1 MAHSS
6 DPSRREKT
14 PGTQGSH
21 TATRNLLRK
30 KEQRR
35 RGIRSSSP
43 MGRVILINSPVDG
56 GDDSEDLHTITVD
69 KSVDGKLGFSVRGG
83 SEHGL
88 NIFVSKVEDNSTA
101 EEAGLLVG
109 DKLVEVNGISLESIT
124 MSSAVKV
131 LTGNNRL
138 RMVVRRVGK
147 VPGIRYSKEKTTW
160 VDLIHRRMVVEES
173 GRTPSETSSGSALQ
187 RIVHLYTTS
196 DDYCLGFNIRGGKEF
211 GLGIYVS
218 KLDPGGLAEQ
228 NGIKM
233 GDQIL
238 AANGVSFEDISHSSA
253 VEVLKSHTHVMLTI
267 KEAGRYPAY
276 KEMVAEYRWLNKLA
290 NGTQKSSSQGSDS
303 NSSASS
309 LSSGTPVSSL
319 SGLSQVMF
327 SPSLTFGS
335 DMVDVC
341 ISTEDQ
347 RSESERTETAIQTD
361 LPSQRTG
368 ADTTRSLGRTTLLKD
383 TVIRAE
389 EGRGRKE
396 SPKTAVLLAL
406 SRPSRP
412 ISRSQSQVT
421 VAEIKQ
427 KKEKKQKGKDPEEK
441 STLQRSKTFVN
452 LLFKGGRK
460 RDTSRG
466 RSKSP
471 STDKA
476 GKGGRQVRAIPNS
489 EMLGVVEDMAHRLL
503 TEEEEAAVMKTCR
516 RYVAE
521 RSVENLIRHL
531 LAVLD
536 RPEKLLLLR
545 EVRMLLPPS
554 DLSAFNNM
562 VTPIEVEA
570 YDILKYRSIQTPPLR
585 SPTSGRAPK
594 RRLITPIPDYRGGFE
609 LYNTEEVEKESHLLE
624 ELEKLSLSGPRG
636 SRERLHTSRSFTP
649 LLDIPVDG
657 YNTEARDLRPPSAS
671 AMLPNWLLARSDDS
685 RPPLRTDIGTI
696 RSVHF
701 DEVSLHSTSSKG
713 DTASERGRSSFRNGH
728 FKGKKEKSGDKSKET
743 VFTLQSAA
751 RRSRPLLSQVFSSSP
766 DQQVGSEQVN
776 GHQASSQNG
785 LNGSDREQE
794 YKLKTVSISKTK
806 QSLGISIS
814 GGMESKV
821 QPVVKIEKIFPGGAA
836 STCEVLKAGFELVSV
851 DGVSLQGVTHQHA
864 VDIIRKAFSNKSKD
878 PMVFVVKVPKN
889 L

>member
-35 RGIRSSSP
+35 RGIRTNSP

-56 GDDSEDLHTITVD
+56 GDDCEDLHTITVD

-88 NIFVSKVEDNSTA
+88 SIFVSKVEDNSTA
-101 EEAGLLVG
+101 EEAGLCVG

-173 GRTPSETSSGSALQ
+173 GCTPSDASSGSALQ
-187 RIVHLYTTS
+187 RIVHLSTTS
-196 DDYCLGFNIRGGKEF
+196 DDFCLGFNIRGGKEF

-238 AANGVSFEDISHSSA
+238 AANGISFEDISHSNA

-276 KEMVAEYRWLNKLA
+276 KEMVAEYRWLNKLS
-290 NGTQKSSSQGSDS
+290 NGTQKSSSQGSES
-303 NSSASS
+303 NSSGSS

-327 SPSLTFGS
+327 PPSMPFCS

-347 RSESERTETAIQTD
+347 RTGFESGRTETAMQTD
-361 LPSQRTG
+361 LPSQRS
-368 ADTTRSLGRTTLLKD
+368 AAETTRSLGRTTLLKD
-383 TVIRAE
+383 TVIRSG
-389 EGRGRKE
+389 EGGGTTE
-396 SPKTAVLLAL
+396 SPKTAVLMAL

-421 VAEIKQ
+421 VEEIKQ
-427 KKEKKQKGKDPEEK
+427 KKEKKQKEKHPEK
-441 STLQRSKTFVN
+441 SVLQRSKTFVN
-452 LLFKGGRK
+452 LLFRGGR
-460 RDTSRG
+460 RG

-471 STDKA
+471 STHKA
-476 GKGGRQVRAIPNS
+476 GKRGRHVSVMPNS
-489 EMLGVVEDMAHRLL
+489 EMLGVVEDMARRLL
-503 TEEEEAAVMKTCR
+503 TEEEVAAVMKTCR
-516 RYVAE
+516 RYVAD

-545 EVRMLLPPS
+545 EVRMLLPPP
-554 DLSAFNNM
+554 DLNAFNNL

-570 YDILKYRSIQTPPLR
+570 YDILKYRSIKTPLLR
-585 SPTSGRAPK
+585 SPTSGRVPK
-594 RRLITPIPDYRGGFE
+594 RRLITPIPDFRGGFE
-609 LYNTEEVEKESHLLE
+609 LHNAEEVKKESHLLD
-624 ELEKLSLSGPRG
+624 ELEKLSVQGPRG
-636 SRERLHTSRSFTP
+636 ARERPPTSMSFTP

-657 YNTEARDLRPPSAS
+657 YDSESRDLRSPSSS
-671 AMLPNWLLARSDDS
+671 AMLPNWLLAHNEHP

-701 DEVSLHSTSSKG
+701 DEVSLHSAS
-713 DTASERGRSSFRNGH
+713 DTASERGRSPFRNGH
-728 FKGKKEKSGDKSKET
+728 SAGTKEKSGDRSKGG

-751 RRSRPLLSQVFSSSP
+751 RRSRPLLSQVFRSSP
-766 DQQVGSEQVN
+766 DQRAGGEQMN
-776 GHQASSQNG
+776 GLQASSENG
-785 LNGSDREQE
+785 LNGSESEQE
-794 YKLKTVSISKTK
+794 YELKTVSISKTK

-851 DGVSLQGVTHQHA
+851 DGVSLQGVTHHHA
-864 VDIIRKAFSNKSKD
+864 VDIIRKAFSNKAKD

-889 L
+889 ILKGD

>member
-88 NIFVSKVEDNSTA
+88 SIFVSKVEDNSTA

-109 DKLVEVNGISLESIT
+109 DKLVEVNGVSLESIT

-173 GRTPSETSSGSALQ
+173 GQTPSDASSGSALQ

-238 AANGVSFEDISHSSA
+238 AANGVSFEDISHSNA
-253 VEVLKSHTHVMLTI
+253 VEVLKSHTHIMLTI

-327 SPSLTFGS
+327 PPSMAFAS

-347 RSESERTETAIQTD
+347 RSDSERTETAMQTD

-368 ADTTRSLGRTTLLKD
+368 AETTRSLGRTTLLRD
-383 TVIRAE
+383 TAIRE
-389 EGRGRKE
+389 ESSERTE

-406 SRPSRP
+406 SRPTRP

-427 KKEKKQKGKDPEEK
+427 KKEKKQKEKHPEEK

-452 LLFKGGRK
+452 LLFRGR
-460 RDTSRG
+460 RG

-471 STDKA
+471 SKDKA
-476 GKGGRQVRAIPNS
+476 GKGGRQVAATPNT
-489 EMLGVVEDMAHRLL
+489 EMLGVVEDMARRLL
-503 TEEEEAAVMKTCR
+503 TEEEVAAVMTTCR

-545 EVRMLLPPS
+545 EVRMLLPPP
-554 DLSAFNNM
+554 DLSAFNGM

-570 YDILKYRSIQTPPLR
+570 YDILKYRSIRTPPLR
-585 SPTSGRAPK
+585 SPTSSRAPK

-609 LYNTEEVEKESHLLE
+609 LHNAEEVEKESHLLE
-624 ELEKLSLSGPRG
+624 ELEKLSVSGTRS
-636 SRERLHTSRSFTP
+636 SRERPHPSRSFTP

-657 YNTEARDLRPPSAS
+657 YDTESRDLRPSSS

-701 DEVSLHSTSSKG
+701 DEVSLHSTS
-713 DTASERGRSSFRNGH
+713 DASERGRSQFRNGH
-728 FKGKKEKSGDKSKET
+728 SQGKKEKSGDRSRDV

-751 RRSRPLLSQVFSSSP
+751 RRSRPPLSQVFRPSR
-766 DQQVGSEQVN
+766 DKREASEQTN
-776 GHQASSQNG
+776 GHQAENG
-785 LNGSDREQE
+785 LNGSEPEHE
-794 YKLKTVSISKTK
+794 YQLKTVCISKTK

-851 DGVSLQGVTHQHA
+851 DGVTLQGVTHPHA
-864 VDIIRKAFSNKSKD
+864 VDIIRKAFSNKAKD

-889 L
+889 ILKGD

>member
-14 PGTQGSH
+14 PRTPGSH
-21 TATRNLLRK
+21 TAARDLLRK

-69 KSVDGKLGFSVRGG
+69 KSADGKLGFSVRGG

-88 NIFVSKVEDNSTA
+88 SIFVSKVEDDSTA
-101 EEAGLLVG
+101 EDAGLLVG
-109 DKLVEVNGISLESIT
+109 DKLVEVNGVSLESIT

-173 GRTPSETSSGSALQ
+173 GQTPSDASSGSALQ

-218 KLDPGGLAEQ
+218 KLDPGGLAER

-238 AANGVSFEDISHSSA
+238 AANGVGFEDISHSSA

-290 NGTQKSSSQGSDS
+290 NGTQKSSSQGSES

-327 SPSLTFGS
+327 PPSLTFGS

-347 RSESERTETAIQTD
+347 RSDSELMETAVQT
-361 LPSQRTG
+361 
-368 ADTTRSLGRTTLLKD
+368 DTTRSLGPTTLLRD
-383 TVIRAE
+383 TAIRAE
-389 EGRGRKE
+389 EARGRRE

-406 SRPSRP
+406 SKPSRP

-421 VAEIKQ
+421 IAEISQMKNR
-427 KKEKKQKGKDPEEK
+427 KQKGKDPGEK
-441 STLQRSKTFVN
+441 SALQRSKTWVN
-452 LLFKGGRK
+452 LLFKGGRRK
-460 RDTSRG
+460 DPSRG

-471 STDKA
+471 STDKTAKA
-476 GKGGRQVRAIPNS
+476 GHAMPNS
-489 EMLGVVEDMAHRLL
+489 EMLGLVEDMARRLL
-503 TEEEEAAVMKTCR
+503 TEEEVSAVMKTCR
-516 RYVAE
+516 GYVAE
-521 RSVENLIRHL
+521 CSVESLVRHL

-545 EVRMLLPPS
+545 EVRMLLPPP
-554 DLSAFNNM
+554 DLSAFNSV
-562 VTPIEVEA
+562 VTPVEA
-570 YDILKYRSIQTPPLR
+570 EAYEVLKHRSIRSPPLR
-585 SPTSGRAPK
+585 SPASGRAPK
-594 RRLITPIPDYRGGFE
+594 RHLVTPVPDYRGGFE
-609 LYNTEEVEKESHLLE
+609 LHNTDEVERESHLLE
-624 ELEKLSLSGPRG
+624 ELEKLSLSRPKG
-636 SRERLHTSRSFTP
+636 SRERRQASRAFTP

-657 YNTEARDLRPPSAS
+657 HAADFRDLRTPPSGAV
-671 AMLPNWLLARSDDS
+671 LPNWLLSRSDDPH
-685 RPPLRTDIGTI
+685 PPARTDI
-696 RSVHF
+696 RSVRF
-701 DEVSLHSTSSKG
+701 DEVSLHSTS
-713 DTASERGRSSFRNGH
+713 ERGRSPLRKKKDRPEERN
-728 FKGKKEKSGDKSKET
+728 KEGGA
-743 VFTLQSAA
+743 FTLRSAA
-751 RRSRPLLSQVFSSSP
+751 RRSRPPLPQAFSSGP
-766 DQQVGSEQVN
+766 GRHVN
-776 GHQASSQNG
+776 GHPVSPESK
-785 LNGSDREQE
+785 LNGAEPGEE
-794 YKLKTVSISKTK
+794 YTLQTVSISKTK

-836 STCEVLKAGFELVSV
+836 STCEVLKAGFELLSV

-864 VDIIRKAFSNKSKD
+864 VDIIRKAFSDKAKD
-878 PMVFVVKVPKN
+878 PMAFVVKVPAK

>member
-1 MAHSS
+1 MASS
-6 DPSRREKT
+6 SHPSRREKG
-14 PGTQGSH
+14 PATQGLH
-21 TATRNLLRK
+21 AATRNLLRK

-56 GDDSEDLHTITVD
+56 GDDSEDLHTVTVD

-88 NIFVSKVEDNSTA
+88 NIFVSKVEDDSTA
-101 EEAGLLVG
+101 QEAGLQVG
-109 DKLVEVNGISLESIT
+109 DKLVEVNGVSLESIT

-160 VDLIHRRMVVEES
+160 VDLVHRRMVVEES
-173 GRTPSETSSGSALQ
+173 GRTPSEASSDSALQ
-187 RIVHLYTTS
+187 RIIHLFTTS

-228 NGIKM
+228 NGIKI

-238 AANGVSFEDISHSSA
+238 AANGVSFQDISHSSA
-253 VEVLKSHTHVMLTI
+253 VEVLKSHTHIMLTM

-290 NGTQKSSSQGSDS
+290 NGTQPSSSQASDS
-303 NSSASS
+303 NSSTSS

-327 SPSLTFGS
+327 PHSLPFGS

-341 ISTEDQ
+341 ISTEDL
-347 RSESERTETAIQTD
+347 RSESELTDSAIQTD
-361 LPSQRTG
+361 FPSQRMET
-368 ADTTRSLGRTTLLKD
+368 DTTRSLGPTTLLKD
-383 TVIRAE
+383 TAIRGE
-389 EGRGRKE
+389 ESRRWKE
-396 SPKTAVLLAL
+396 SPKTAMLLAL

-421 VAEIKQ
+421 VAEINQ
-427 KKEKKQKGKDPEEK
+427 KKDKKKQKEKQAEEK

-460 RDTSRG
+460 RDASGG

-471 STDKA
+471 FRESKE
-476 GKGGRQVRAIPNS
+476 GRNVSAMPNS
-489 EMLGVVEDMAHRLL
+489 EMLGVVEDMARRLL
-503 TEEEEAAVMKTCR
+503 TEEEVSAVMTACQM
-516 RYVAE
+516 YTTE
-521 RSVENLIRHL
+521 RSVENLIHHL
-531 LAVLD
+531 LVVLD

-545 EVRMLLPPS
+545 EVRLVLSPS
-554 DLSAFNNM
+554 DLSVFNNM
-562 VTPIEVEA
+562 VTAVEAEA
-570 YDILKYRSIQTPPLR
+570 YDLLKYRSVRTPPLR
-585 SPTSGRAPK
+585 SPISGRAPK

-609 LYNTEEVEKESHLLE
+609 LHSAEEVEKESHLLE
-624 ELEKLSLSGPRG
+624 ELEKLSLTGSQGSRG
-636 SRERLHTSRSFTP
+636 SRKTSSSFSA

-657 YNTEARDLRPPSAS
+657 YKTESRNTRSRSAGPL
-671 AMLPNWLLARSDDS
+671 LPNWLLAHSSDS
-685 RPPLRTDIGTI
+685 SPPLRTDIGTI

-701 DEVSLHSTSSKG
+701 DEASLRSSSDKVE
-713 DTASERGRSSFRNGH
+713 ANSERGRTFFRNSHSQGRRERSADRSK
-728 FKGKKEKSGDKSKET
+728 KGAFT
-743 VFTLQSAA
+743 VQSAN
-751 RRSRPLLSQVFSSSP
+751 RRSRPLLSQVFGTS
-766 DQQVGSEQVN
+766 QERQMN
-776 GHQASSQNG
+776 GHRTSSENR
-785 LNGSDREQE
+785 LNGTEPEQE
-794 YKLKTVSISKTK
+794 HRLKTVSISKTK

-814 GGMESKV
+814 GGIESKV
-821 QPVVKIEKIFPGGAA
+821 QPTVKIEKIFPGGAA
-836 STCEVLKAGFELVSV
+836 SMCEVLKAGMELVTV

-864 VDIIRKAFSNKSKD
+864 VDIIRKAFSNKAKD
-878 PMVFVVKVPKN
+878 PMAFVVKVPKN
-889 L
+889 F

>member
-1 MAHSS
+1 MSKSNLLLKIAH
-6 DPSRREKT
+6 
-14 PGTQGSH
+14 GSH

-43 MGRVILINSPVDG
+43 MGRVILINSPTEVSDSN
-56 GDDSEDLHTITVD
+56 DSEDLHTITVD

-88 NIFVSKVEDNSTA
+88 SIFVSKVEDDSTA

-173 GRTPSETSSGSALQ
+173 GRTPSDASSGSALQ

-253 VEVLKSHTHVMLTI
+253 VEVLKSHTHIMLTI

-319 SGLSQVMF
+319 SGL
-327 SPSLTFGS
+327 P
-335 DMVDVC
+335 DMIRVVLM
-341 ISTEDQ
+341 S

-368 ADTTRSLGRTTLLKD
+368 ADTTRSLGPTTLLKD
-383 TVIRAE
+383 TMIRGE
-389 EGRGRKE
+389 DDGGRKE
-396 SPKTAVLLAL
+396 SPKTAMLLAL

-471 STDKA
+471 ATDRA
-476 GKGGRQVRAIPNS
+476 GKGSCVF
-489 EMLGVVEDMAHRLL
+489 V
-503 TEEEEAAVMKTCR
+503 
-516 RYVAE
+516 
-521 RSVENLIRHL
+521 
-531 LAVLD
+531 
-536 RPEKLLLLR
+536 
-545 EVRMLLPPS
+545 
-554 DLSAFNNM
+554 
-562 VTPIEVEA
+562 
-570 YDILKYRSIQTPPLR
+570 
-585 SPTSGRAPK
+585 
-594 RRLITPIPDYRGGFE
+594 
-609 LYNTEEVEKESHLLE
+609 
-624 ELEKLSLSGPRG
+624 
-636 SRERLHTSRSFTP
+636 
-649 LLDIPVDG
+649 
-657 YNTEARDLRPPSAS
+657 
-671 AMLPNWLLARSDDS
+671 
-685 RPPLRTDIGTI
+685 
-696 RSVHF
+696 
-701 DEVSLHSTSSKG
+701 
-713 DTASERGRSSFRNGH
+713 
-728 FKGKKEKSGDKSKET
+728 KSKT
-743 VFTLQSAA
+743 VRYTLQCPENPA
-751 RRSRPLLSQVFSSSP
+751 P
-766 DQQVGSEQVN
+766 
-776 GHQASSQNG
+776 
-785 LNGSDREQE
+785 
-794 YKLKTVSISKTK
+794 
-806 QSLGISIS
+806 
-814 GGMESKV
+814 
-821 QPVVKIEKIFPGGAA
+821 
-836 STCEVLKAGFELVSV
+836 C
-851 DGVSLQGVTHQHA
+851 
-864 VDIIRKAFSNKSKD
+864 
-878 PMVFVVKVPKN
+878 
-889 L
+889 

>member
-1 MAHSS
+1 MAQSS
-6 DPSRREKT
+6 DPSHREKT

-88 NIFVSKVEDNSTA
+88 SIFVSKVEDNSAA
-101 EEAGLLVG
+101 EAAGLLVG

-173 GRTPSETSSGSALQ
+173 GRTPSEASSGSALQ

-196 DDYCLGFNIRGGKEF
+196 DDYCLGFNIRGGQEF

-290 NGTQKSSSQGSDS
+290 NGTQKSSSQGSES
-303 NSSASS
+303 SSASS

-327 SPSLTFGS
+327 PPSLPFGS

-347 RSESERTETAIQTD
+347 RSESEQTETAIQTD
-361 LPSQRTG
+361 LPPLRSGT
-368 ADTTRSLGRTTLLKD
+368 DTTRSLGPTTLLKD
-383 TVIRAE
+383 TVIRE
-389 EGRGRKE
+389 EESKGKKL

-412 ISRSQSQVT
+412 ITRSQSQVT
-421 VAEIKQ
+421 VSEIKQ

-471 STDKA
+471 SKDKA
-476 GKGGRQVRAIPNS
+476 GKDGGRAGEMPNS
-489 EMLGVVEDMAHRLL
+489 DMLGVVEDMARRLL
-503 TEEEEAAVMKTCR
+503 TEEEVAAVMKTCR
-516 RYVAE
+516 RYVADC
-521 RSVENLIRHL
+521 SVENLIRHL
-531 LAVLD
+531 LVVLD

-554 DLSAFNNM
+554 DLSVFNNM
-562 VTPIEVEA
+562 VTAVEAEA
-570 YDILKYRSIQTPPLR
+570 YDILKYRSVRTPPLR
-585 SPTSGRAPK
+585 SPISGRTPK

-609 LYNTEEVEKESHLLE
+609 LHSAEEVEKESHLLE
-624 ELEKLSLSGPRG
+624 ELEKLSLTGPRV
-636 SRERLHTSRSFTP
+636 SKDRLHTSRSFTP

-657 YNTEARDLRPPSAS
+657 YNTESRDLRPPAAS
-671 AMLPNWLLARSDDS
+671 PVLPNWLLARSTDS
-685 RPPLRTDIGTI
+685 RPPLQTEIGTI

-701 DEVSLHSTSSKG
+701 DEVSLHSASDKG
-713 DTASERGRSSFRNGH
+713 DTNLERGRPPFRNSH
-728 FKGKKEKSGDKSKET
+728 SKGKKEKSGDRSKEA

-751 RRSRPLLSQVFSSSP
+751 RRSRPLLSQVF
-766 DQQVGSEQVN
+766 GSNQKLGREQVN
-776 GHQASSQNG
+776 GHQASSEDMI
-785 LNGSDREQE
+785 NGSDSKQE
-794 YKLKTVSISKTK
+794 YELRTVSISKTK

-851 DGVSLQGVTHQHA
+851 DAVSLQGVTHQHA
-864 VDIIRKAFSNKSKD
+864 VDIIRKAFSNKAKN
-878 PMVFVVKVPKN
+878 PMEFVVKVPKD

>member
-1 MAHSS
+1 MASSS

-14 PGTQGSH
+14 SGTHGMH

-30 KEQRR
+30 KEQRQ

-69 KSVDGKLGFSVRGG
+69 KSLDGKLGFSVRGG

-88 NIFVSKVEDNSTA
+88 GIFVSKVEDDSTA
-101 EEAGLLVG
+101 EEAGLQVG
-109 DKLVEVNGISLESIT
+109 DKLVEVNGVSLESIT

-160 VDLIHRRMVVEES
+160 VDLVHRRMVVEES
-173 GRTPSETSSGSALQ
+173 GRTPSEVSSGSSLH

-218 KLDPGGLAEQ
+218 KLDSGGLAEQ

-253 VEVLKSHTHVMLTI
+253 VEVLKSHTHIMLTI

-290 NGTQKSSSQGSDS
+290 NGVQQSSSQASDS

-327 SPSLTFGS
+327 PPSLSFGS

-341 ISTEDQ
+341 ISTEDL
-347 RSESERTETAIQTD
+347 RSESELTETAIQTD
-361 LPSQRTG
+361 IPSQKMAT
-368 ADTTRSLGRTTLLKD
+368 DTTRSLGPTTLLKD
-383 TVIRAE
+383 TAIRGE
-389 EGRGRKE
+389 EGSRRWKE

-427 KKEKKQKGKDPEEK
+427 KKGKNQKGKDQEEK

-460 RDTSRG
+460 RDTSSG

-471 STDKA
+471 SRETA
-476 GKGGRQVRAIPNS
+476 TKGS
-489 EMLGVVEDMAHRLL
+489 
-503 TEEEEAAVMKTCR
+503 
-516 RYVAE
+516 
-521 RSVENLIRHL
+521 
-531 LAVLD
+531 
-536 RPEKLLLLR
+536 
-545 EVRMLLPPS
+545 
-554 DLSAFNNM
+554 
-562 VTPIEVEA
+562 
-570 YDILKYRSIQTPPLR
+570 
-585 SPTSGRAPK
+585 
-594 RRLITPIPDYRGGFE
+594 
-609 LYNTEEVEKESHLLE
+609 
-624 ELEKLSLSGPRG
+624 
-636 SRERLHTSRSFTP
+636 
-649 LLDIPVDG
+649 
-657 YNTEARDLRPPSAS
+657 
-671 AMLPNWLLARSDDS
+671 
-685 RPPLRTDIGTI
+685 
-696 RSVHF
+696 
-701 DEVSLHSTSSKG
+701 
-713 DTASERGRSSFRNGH
+713 
-728 FKGKKEKSGDKSKET
+728 
-743 VFTLQSAA
+743 
-751 RRSRPLLSQVFSSSP
+751 
-766 DQQVGSEQVN
+766 
-776 GHQASSQNG
+776 
-785 LNGSDREQE
+785 
-794 YKLKTVSISKTK
+794 
-806 QSLGISIS
+806 
-814 GGMESKV
+814 
-821 QPVVKIEKIFPGGAA
+821 
-836 STCEVLKAGFELVSV
+836 
-851 DGVSLQGVTHQHA
+851 
-864 VDIIRKAFSNKSKD
+864 
-878 PMVFVVKVPKN
+878 
-889 L
+889 

>member
-6 DPSRREKT
+6 DPSRGEKT
-14 PGTQGSH
+14 PGPQGSH

-88 NIFVSKVEDNSTA
+88 SIFVSKVEDHSTA

-109 DKLVEVNGISLESIT
+109 DKLVEVNGISLENIT

-173 GRTPSETSSGSALQ
+173 GRTPSEASSGSGLQ

-238 AANGVSFEDISHSSA
+238 VANGLSFEDISHSSA

-290 NGTQKSSSQGSDS
+290 NGPQKSSSQGSDS

-327 SPSLTFGS
+327 PPSLPFGS
-335 DMVDVC
+335 DMVDVS

-347 RSESERTETAIQTD
+347 RFESERTETAIQTD
-361 LPSQRTG
+361 LPPQRTG

-383 TVIRAE
+383 TLIRGE
-389 EGRGRKE
+389 EDSGRKE
-396 SPKTAVLLAL
+396 SPKTAMLLAL
-406 SRPSRP
+406 SMPSRL

-421 VAEIKQ
+421 VAEITQ
-427 KKEKKQKGKDPEEK
+427 KTEKKQKGKEPEEK
-441 STLQRSKTFVN
+441 STLQRSRTFVN
-452 LLFKGGRK
+452 LLFKA
-460 RDTSRG
+460 SRG

-471 STDKA
+471 FTDKTS
-476 GKGGRQVRAIPNS
+476 KEGRKLSAMPNP
-489 EMLGVVEDMAHRLL
+489 EMLRVVEDMARRLL
-503 TEEEEAAVMKTCR
+503 PEEEVAAVMATCR
-516 RYVAE
+516 RYTAE

-554 DLSAFNNM
+554 DLSVFNNM

-570 YDILKYRSIQTPPLR
+570 YDILKYRSVRTPPLR
-585 SPTSGRAPK
+585 CSTSGRAPK

-609 LYNTEEVEKESHLLE
+609 LHSAEEVEKESHLLG
-624 ELEKLSLSGPRG
+624 ELERLSLSGPRR
-636 SRERLHTSRSFTP
+636 SKERPRASTSFTP

-657 YNTEARDLRPPSAS
+657 YTAASGEPGPRSAS
-671 AMLPNWLLARSDDS
+671 PMLPNWLLAHNDDP

-701 DEVSLHSTSSKG
+701 DEVSLHSASDRA
-713 DTASERGRSSFRNGH
+713 DTERGRPPFRNSH
-728 FKGKKEKSGDKSKET
+728 PKGQKEQSGGRGKDT
-743 VFTLQSAA
+743 VFTLQSVA
-751 RRSRPLLSQVFSSSP
+751 RRSRPLLSQVFGSSP
-766 DQQVGSEQVN
+766 DQQVVSEQMN
-776 GHQASSQNG
+776 GRLASGENG
-785 LNGSDREQE
+785 LHGSDAEQE
-794 YKLKTVSISKTK
+794 YELKTVSISKTK

-814 GGMESKV
+814 GGMESKI
-821 QPVVKIEKIFPGGAA
+821 QPVVKIEKIYPGGAA
-836 STCEVLKAGFELVSV
+836 STCEVLKAGFELLSV
-851 DGVSLQGVTHQHA
+851 DGVSLHAVTHPHA
-864 VDIIRKAFSNKSKD
+864 VDIIRKAFSNKAKD
-878 PMVFVVKVPKN
+878 PMVFVVKVPKTV
-889 L
+889 

>member
-6 DPSRREKT
+6 DPPRREKT
-14 PGTQGSH
+14 PGPQGSH
-21 TATRNLLRK
+21 TAARNLLRK

-88 NIFVSKVEDNSTA
+88 SIFVSKVEDDSTA
-101 EEAGLLVG
+101 QEAGLLVG

-173 GRTPSETSSGSALQ
+173 GRTPSEASSSSALQ

-238 AANGVSFEDISHSSA
+238 AANGVNFEDISHSSA
-253 VEVLKSHTHVMLTI
+253 VEVLKSHTHIMLTI

-327 SPSLTFGS
+327 PPSMPFGS

-341 ISTEDQ
+341 ISTEDH
-347 RSESERTETAIQTD
+347 SCESGRMETAIQTD
-361 LPSQRTG
+361 FPSQRTV
-368 ADTTRSLGRTTLLKD
+368 ADTTRSMGPTTLLKD
-383 TVIRAE
+383 TLIRGDD
-389 EGRGRKE
+389 GRGGKE

-427 KKEKKQKGKDPEEK
+427 KKEKKQKGKDPQK

-452 LLFKGGRK
+452 LLFKGGRR

-471 STDKA
+471 STDWA
-476 GKGGRQVRAIPNS
+476 GKEGPQLSTMPNS
-489 EMLGVVEDMAHRLL
+489 GMLGVVEDMARRLL
-503 TEEEEAAVMKTCR
+503 NEEEVTAVMKMCR

-531 LAVLD
+531 LVVLD

-545 EVRMLLPPS
+545 EIRMLLPPS
-554 DLSAFNNM
+554 DMPLFNNM
-562 VTPIEVEA
+562 VTTVEVEA
-570 YDILKYRSIQTPPLR
+570 YDILKYRSVRTPPLR
-585 SPTSGRAPK
+585 SPASGRAPK

-609 LYNTEEVEKESHLLE
+609 LQSAEEVEKESHLLE
-624 ELEKLSLSGPRG
+624 ELEKLSLTGQRG
-636 SRERLHTSRSFTP
+636 SREQPQSSRLFTP

-657 YNTEARDLRPPSAS
+657 YNTVQSRDLRTRSAS
-671 AMLPNWLLARSDDS
+671 PVLPNWLLARSSDDS
-685 RPPLRTDIGTI
+685 HPPLRTDIGTI
-696 RSVHF
+696 RSIHF
-701 DEVSLHSTSSKG
+701 DEVSLHSTSDKMETS
-713 DTASERGRSSFRNGH
+713 SERGRPPFRNGH
-728 FKGKKEKSGDKSKET
+728 SKSKTEKGGDGSKDT
-743 VFTLQSAA
+743 VFTLQSVA
-751 RRSRPLLSQVFSSSP
+751 RRPLLSQVFGAAR
-766 DQQVGSEQVN
+766 DQQVGSKQIN
-776 GHQASSQNG
+776 GHRGSSENSING
-785 LNGSDREQE
+785 IKPEQE
-794 YKLKTVSISKTK
+794 YELKTVCISKTR

-851 DGVSLQGVTHQHA
+851 DGISLHGVTHQHA
-864 VDIIRKAFSNKSKD
+864 VDIIRKAFSNKAKD

>member
-88 NIFVSKVEDNSTA
+88 SIFVSKVEDHSTA

-290 NGTQKSSSQGSDS
+290 NGTQKSSSQGSES

-327 SPSLTFGS
+327 PPSLPFGS

-368 ADTTRSLGRTTLLKD
+368 ADTTRSLGRTTLLRD

-389 EGRGRKE
+389 DARGRKE

-460 RDTSRG
+460 RDASRG

-476 GKGGRQVRAIPNS
+476 GKEGRQVTTMPNS
-489 EMLGVVEDMAHRLL
+489 EMLGVVEDMARRLL
-503 TEEEEAAVMKTCR
+503 TEEEVAAVMKTCR

-521 RSVENLIRHL
+521 RSVENLMRHL
-531 LAVLD
+531 LVVLD

-545 EVRMLLPPS
+545 EVRMLLPPP
-554 DLSAFNNM
+554 DLSAFNNL

-570 YDILKYRSIQTPPLR
+570 YDILKYRSIRTPPLR

-609 LYNTEEVEKESHLLE
+609 LHTAEEVEKESHLLE

-636 SRERLHTSRSFTP
+636 SRERLHTPSSFTP

-657 YNTEARDLRPPSAS
+657 YDAESRGLRPPSTR

-701 DEVSLHSTSSKG
+701 DEVSLHSSS
-713 DTASERGRSSFRNGH
+713 DRGGAPCRNGH
-728 FKGKKEKSGDKSKET
+728 SKSKKERSGGRSQDG

-751 RRSRPLLSQVFSSSP
+751 RRTRPSLSQVFSP
-766 DQQVGSEQVN
+766 DQQVGTEQMN
-776 GHQASSQNG
+776 GHPAPSENG
-785 LNGSDREQE
+785 LKGSDPEREF
-794 YKLKTVSISKTK
+794 KLKTVSISKTK

-864 VDIIRKAFSNKSKD
+864 VDIIRKAFSNKAKD
-878 PMVFVVKVPKN
+878 PMVFVVKVPEK

>member
-1 MAHSS
+1 MAFSS
-6 DPSRREKT
+6 DPSRREKV
-14 PGTQGSH
+14 PATQGSH
-21 TATRNLLRK
+21 TAARNLLRK

-56 GDDSEDLHTITVD
+56 GDESEDLHTVTVD

-88 NIFVSKVEDNSTA
+88 SIFVSKVEDNSTA
-101 EEAGLLVG
+101 QEAGLQVG

-160 VDLIHRRMVVEES
+160 VDLIQRRMVVEES
-173 GRTPSETSSGSALQ
+173 GQTPSEASSDSALQ

-211 GLGIYVS
+211 GVGIYVS
-218 KLDPGGLAEQ
+218 KLDSGGLAEQ
-228 NGIKM
+228 NGIKI

-238 AANGVSFEDISHSSA
+238 AANGVSFQDISHSSA
-253 VEVLKSHTHVMLTI
+253 VEVLKTHTHIMLTI

-276 KEMVAEYRWLNKLA
+276 KEMVAEYMWLNKLA
-290 NGTQKSSSQGSDS
+290 NGAQPSSSQASDS
-303 NSSASS
+303 NSSTSS
-309 LSSGTPVSSL
+309 MSSGTPVSSL

-327 SPSLTFGS
+327 PPSLPFGS

-341 ISTEDQ
+341 ISTEDL
-347 RSESERTETAIQTD
+347 RSESELTETAIQTD
-361 LPSQRTG
+361 FSSQRTD
-368 ADTTRSLGRTTLLKD
+368 ADTTRSLGPTTLLKD
-383 TVIRAE
+383 TAIRGE
-389 EGRGRKE
+389 ESGWKE
-396 SPKTAVLLAL
+396 SAKTAVLLAL

-421 VAEIKQ
+421 VAEINQ
-427 KKEKKQKGKDPEEK
+427 KKDKKKQKEKHVKEK
-441 STLQRSKTFVN
+441 SPLQRSKTFVN

-460 RDTSRG
+460 RDASSG

-471 STDKA
+471 YRE
-476 GKGGRQVRAIPNS
+476 GKEGQSVSAMPNS
-489 EMLGVVEDMAHRLL
+489 EMLGVVEDIARRLL
-503 TEEEEAAVMKTCR
+503 SEEEVAAVMTACQ
-516 RYVAE
+516 RYIAE

-531 LAVLD
+531 LVVLD

-545 EVRMLLPPS
+545 EIRLVLPPS
-554 DLSAFNNM
+554 DLNVFNDM
-562 VTPIEVEA
+562 VAAVEAEA
-570 YDILKYRSIQTPPLR
+570 YDILKYRSVRTPPLR
-585 SPTSGRAPK
+585 SPMSGRAPK

-609 LYNTEEVEKESHLLE
+609 LQSAEEVEKESHLLE
-624 ELEKLSLSGPRG
+624 ELEKLSLTSSQG
-636 SRERLHTSRSFTP
+636 SERKTKTSSSFSA
-649 LLDIPVDG
+649 LLDVPVDG
-657 YNTEARDLRPPSAS
+657 YKPRNFRSRSAGPL
-671 AMLPNWLLARSDDS
+671 LPNWLLAHSSDS
-685 RPPLRTDIGTI
+685 PSPLCTDIGTI

-701 DEVSLHSTSSKG
+701 DEASLRSSSDK
-713 DTASERGRSSFRNGH
+713 AESSLERGRTFFRNSH
-728 FKGKKEKSGDKSKET
+728 SHGKTEKSADRNTNGL
-743 VFTLQSAA
+743 FTLRSAN
-751 RRSRPLLSQVFSSSP
+751 RRSRPSLSQVFGSS
-766 DQQVGSEQVN
+766 QEQQVN
-776 GHQASSQNG
+776 GHRTSSDDR
-785 LNGSDREQE
+785 LNGTEPEQE
-794 YKLKTVSISKTK
+794 HRLKTVSISKTR

-814 GGMESKV
+814 GGIESKV
-821 QPVVKIEKIFPGGAA
+821 QPMVKIEKIFPGGAA
-836 STCEVLKAGFELVSV
+836 SMCDVLKAGFELVSV

-864 VDIIRKAFSNKSKD
+864 VDIIRKAFSNKAKD

-889 L
+889 LF

>member
-88 NIFVSKVEDNSTA
+88 SIFVSKVEDDSTA

-173 GRTPSETSSGSALQ
+173 GRTPSDASSGSALQ

-253 VEVLKSHTHVMLTI
+253 VEVLKSHTHIMLTI

-290 NGTQKSSSQGSDS
+290 NGTQKSSSQGSES

-327 SPSLTFGS
+327 PPSLQFGS

-368 ADTTRSLGRTTLLKD
+368 ADTTRSLGPTTLLKD
-383 TVIRAE
+383 TMIRRE
-389 EGRGRKE
+389 DDGGKKE
-396 SPKTAVLLAL
+396 SPKTAMLLAL

-471 STDKA
+471 ATDRASKE
-476 GKGGRQVRAIPNS
+476 GRQHSAMPNS
-489 EMLGVVEDMAHRLL
+489 EMLGVVEDMARRLL
-503 TEEEEAAVMKTCR
+503 TEEEVAAVMKTCR
-516 RYVAE
+516 RYIAE
-521 RSVENLIRHL
+521 RSVENLIGHL

-554 DLSAFNNM
+554 DLSVFNNT
-562 VTPIEVEA
+562 VTPIEVDA
-570 YDILKYRSIQTPPLR
+570 YDILKYRSLRTPPLR
-585 SPTSGRAPK
+585 SPMSGRAPK

-609 LYNTEEVEKESHLLE
+609 LHSAEEVEKESHLLE
-624 ELEKLSLSGPRG
+624 ELEKLSLSGPRA
-636 SRERLHTSRSFTP
+636 SRERPHTSRSFTP

-657 YNTEARDLRPPSAS
+657 YSSESRDLRPPSAS
-671 AMLPNWLLARSDDS
+671 PMLPNWLLARSSDP

-701 DEVSLHSTSSKG
+701 DEVSLHSTSG
-713 DTASERGRSSFRNGH
+713 RVDTERGRSPFRNSH
-728 FKGKKEKSGDKSKET
+728 SKVRKEKSGDRSKDT

-751 RRSRPLLSQVFSSSP
+751 RRSRPLLSQVFGSSP
-766 DQQVGSEQVN
+766 DQQVRGEQMN
-776 GHQASSQNG
+776 GHQASSENG
-785 LNGSDREQE
+785 LGGSDREQE
-794 YKLKTVSISKTK
+794 YELKTVSISKTK

-814 GGMESKV
+814 GGMESKI

-864 VDIIRKAFSNKSKD
+864 VDIIRKAFSNKARD

-889 L
+889 I

>member
-1 MAHSS
+1 LAQGPTVVLLKVETGSTSTSQFSS
-6 DPSRREKT
+6 ASLRN
-14 PGTQGSH
+14 QGSH

-30 KEQRR
+30 KEQRQ

-56 GDDSEDLHTITVD
+56 KDEDLHTITVD

-88 NIFVSKVEDNSTA
+88 SIFVSKVEDNSAA
-101 EEAGLLVG
+101 EAAGLLVG

-173 GRTPSETSSGSALQ
+173 GQTPSEASSGSALQ

-290 NGTQKSSSQGSDS
+290 NGTQKSSSQGSES
-303 NSSASS
+303 SSASS

-327 SPSLTFGS
+327 PPSLPFGS

-347 RSESERTETAIQTD
+347 RSGSEQTETAIQTD
-361 LPSQRTG
+361 LPSLRSGT
-368 ADTTRSLGRTTLLKD
+368 DTTRSLGLTTLLKD
-383 TVIRAE
+383 TVIRGD
-389 EGRGRKE
+389 EGKAKRE

-412 ISRSQSQVT
+412 ITRSQSQVT
-421 VAEIKQ
+421 VAGESESNR
-427 KKEKKQKGKDPEEK
+427 KK
-441 STLQRSKTFVN
+441 
-452 LLFKGGRK
+452 
-460 RDTSRG
+460 
-466 RSKSP
+466 
-471 STDKA
+471 
-476 GKGGRQVRAIPNS
+476 
-489 EMLGVVEDMAHRLL
+489 
-503 TEEEEAAVMKTCR
+503 
-516 RYVAE
+516 
-521 RSVENLIRHL
+521 
-531 LAVLD
+531 
-536 RPEKLLLLR
+536 
-545 EVRMLLPPS
+545 
-554 DLSAFNNM
+554 
-562 VTPIEVEA
+562 
-570 YDILKYRSIQTPPLR
+570 
-585 SPTSGRAPK
+585 
-594 RRLITPIPDYRGGFE
+594 
-609 LYNTEEVEKESHLLE
+609 
-624 ELEKLSLSGPRG
+624 
-636 SRERLHTSRSFTP
+636 
-649 LLDIPVDG
+649 
-657 YNTEARDLRPPSAS
+657 
-671 AMLPNWLLARSDDS
+671 
-685 RPPLRTDIGTI
+685 
-696 RSVHF
+696 
-701 DEVSLHSTSSKG
+701 
-713 DTASERGRSSFRNGH
+713 
-728 FKGKKEKSGDKSKET
+728 
-743 VFTLQSAA
+743 
-751 RRSRPLLSQVFSSSP
+751 RRSRKGRTQKRRAPCSARRPSLTCCLRGCGRETLPEGAQSP
-766 DQQVGSEQVN
+766 
-776 GHQASSQNG
+776 HQ
-785 LNGSDREQE
+785 R
-794 YKLKTVSISKTK
+794 TK
-806 QSLGISIS
+806 PG
-814 GGMESKV
+814 KV
-821 QPVVKIEKIFPGGAA
+821 
-836 STCEVLKAGFELVSV
+836 AGFL
-851 DGVSLQGVTHQHA
+851 LNPTLTF
-864 VDIIRKAFSNKSKD
+864 I
-878 PMVFVVKVPKN
+878 

>member
-35 RGIRSSSP
+35 QGIRSSSP

-88 NIFVSKVEDNSTA
+88 SIFVSKVEDNSTA

-233 GDQIL
+233 GDQIV

-253 VEVLKSHTHVMLTI
+253 VEVLKSHTHIMLTI

-290 NGTQKSSSQGSDS
+290 NGTQKSSSQGSES

-327 SPSLTFGS
+327 PPSLQFGS

-347 RSESERTETAIQTD
+347 RSETERTETAIQTD

-383 TVIRAE
+383 TVIGGE
-389 EGRGRKE
+389 EGRERKE
-396 SPKTAVLLAL
+396 SPKTAMLLAL

-427 KKEKKQKGKDPEEK
+427 EKEKKQKGKDPEEK

-460 RDTSRG
+460 RDTSKG

-476 GKGGRQVRAIPNS
+476 NKEGRQLSAMPNS

-503 TEEEEAAVMKTCR
+503 TEEEVAAVMNTCR

-531 LAVLD
+531 LVVLD

-554 DLSAFNNM
+554 DLAVFSKM

-570 YDILKYRSIQTPPLR
+570 YDILKYRSVRTPPLR
-585 SPTSGRAPK
+585 SPMSGRAPK

-609 LYNTEEVEKESHLLE
+609 LHSAEEVEKESHLLE
-624 ELEKLSLSGPRG
+624 ELEKFSLSGPRV
-636 SRERLHTSRSFTP
+636 SRERPNTSRSFTP

-657 YNTEARDLRPPSAS
+657 YNTESRDLKPSS
-671 AMLPNWLLARSDDS
+671 SPMLPNWLLARSDDS
-685 RPPLRTDIGTI
+685 RPPLRTDLGTI

-701 DEVSLHSTSSKG
+701 DEVSLHSTSDKG
-713 DTASERGRSSFRNGH
+713 ASFRNGH
-728 FKGKKEKSGDKSKET
+728 SKSKKEKSGDRSQET
-743 VFTLQSAA
+743 LFTLQSVP
-751 RRSRPLLSQVFSSSP
+751 RRSRPLLSQVFGSNS
-766 DQQVGSEQVN
+766 DQRVRSGQIN
-776 GHQASSQNG
+776 GHQASSENG
-785 LNGSDREQE
+785 LNGFKPEQE
-794 YKLKTVSISKTK
+794 YELKTVSISKTK

-851 DGVSLQGVTHQHA
+851 DGVSLHGVTHQHA
-864 VDIIRKAFSNKSKD
+864 VDIIRKAFSNKAKD
-878 PMVFVVKVPKN
+878 PMVFVVRVPKE

>member
-1 MAHSS
+1 
-6 DPSRREKT
+6 
-14 PGTQGSH
+14 
-21 TATRNLLRK
+21 
-30 KEQRR
+30 
-35 RGIRSSSP
+35 

-56 GDDSEDLHTITVD
+56 GDDCEDLHTITVD

-88 NIFVSKVEDNSTA
+88 SIFVSKVEDNSTA
-101 EEAGLLVG
+101 EEAGLQVG

-173 GRTPSETSSGSALQ
+173 GCTPSDASSGSALQ
-187 RIVHLYTTS
+187 RIVHLSTTS

-238 AANGVSFEDISHSSA
+238 AANGISFQDISHSNA

-290 NGTQKSSSQGSDS
+290 SGNQKSSSQGSES
-303 NSSASS
+303 NSSGSS

-327 SPSLTFGS
+327 PPSMPFCS

-347 RSESERTETAIQTD
+347 RSETQRTETAMQTD
-361 LPSQRTG
+361 LPPQRT
-368 ADTTRSLGRTTLLKD
+368 AAETTRSLGQTTLLKD
-383 TVIRAE
+383 TVIRSG
-389 EGRGRKE
+389 EGGGTTE
-396 SPKTAVLLAL
+396 SPKTAVLMAL

-427 KKEKKQKGKDPEEK
+427 KKEKKQKEKHPEQK
-441 STLQRSKTFVN
+441 SALQRSKTFVN
-452 LLFKGGRK
+452 LLFRGGR
-460 RDTSRG
+460 RG

-471 STDKA
+471 STHKA
-476 GKGGRQVRAIPNS
+476 GGRQVSVMPNS
-489 EMLGVVEDMAHRLL
+489 EMLGVVEDMARRLL
-503 TEEEEAAVMKTCR
+503 TEDEVAAVMKTCR

-545 EVRMLLPPS
+545 EVRMLLPPPH
-554 DLSAFNNM
+554 LSAFNNL

-570 YDILKYRSIQTPPLR
+570 YDILKYRSIKTPLLR
-585 SPTSGRAPK
+585 SPTSGRVPK
-594 RRLITPIPDYRGGFE
+594 RRLITPIPDFRGGFE
-609 LYNTEEVEKESHLLE
+609 LHNAVEVEKESHLLD
-624 ELEKLSLSGPRG
+624 ELEKLSVQGPRG
-636 SRERLHTSRSFTP
+636 AMERPPSSGRSFNP

-657 YNTEARDLRPPSAS
+657 YDAEPGDLRSPLSS
-671 AMLPNWLLARSDDS
+671 AMLPNWLLAHSEHP

-701 DEVSLHSTSSKG
+701 DEVSLHSASDAS
-713 DTASERGRSSFRNGH
+713 SERGRSPFRNGH
-728 FKGKKEKSGDKSKET
+728 SAGKKEKSGDRSKGG
-743 VFTLQSAA
+743 VFTLQSAT
-751 RRSRPLLSQVFSSSP
+751 RRSRPLLSQVFRSSP
-766 DQQVGSEQVN
+766 YKQAGRDEQMN
-776 GHQASSQNG
+776 QHQASSENG
-785 LNGSDREQE
+785 LNGSESEQE
-794 YKLKTVSISKTK
+794 YELKTVSISKTK

-836 STCEVLKAGFELVSV
+836 SSCEVLKAGFELVSV
-851 DGVSLQGVTHQHA
+851 DGVSLQGVTHHHA
-864 VDIIRKAFSNKSKD
+864 VDIIRKAFSNKAKD
-878 PMVFVVKVPKN
+878 PMVFVVKVPRNILKGE
-889 L
+889 